1 MGNVFETCSISKKAS
16 INISE
21 PTSLEDMNYE
31 KVFEPETA
39 LETRTG
45 KIHKRTLSATR
56 TPLQIQIDF
65 EFCSEPVPIS
75 MNEVSESDMTT
86 TGLCIIR
93 YISSSETEAAS
104 LMLNP
109 NRSDNSIAKSPESD
123 SVYSSKTDLTSRDE
137 LE

>member
-1 MGNVFETCSISKKAS
+1 
-16 INISE
+16 
-21 PTSLEDMNYE
+21 
-31 KVFEPETA
+31 
-39 LETRTG
+39 
-45 KIHKRTLSATR
+45 
-56 TPLQIQIDF
+56 
-65 EFCSEPVPIS
+65 

>member
-56 TPLQIQIDF
+56 TPL
-65 EFCSEPVPIS
+65 
-75 MNEVSESDMTT
+75 
-86 TGLCIIR
+86 
-93 YISSSETEAAS
+93 
-104 LMLNP
+104 
-109 NRSDNSIAKSPESD
+109 
-123 SVYSSKTDLTSRDE
+123 
-137 LE
+137 